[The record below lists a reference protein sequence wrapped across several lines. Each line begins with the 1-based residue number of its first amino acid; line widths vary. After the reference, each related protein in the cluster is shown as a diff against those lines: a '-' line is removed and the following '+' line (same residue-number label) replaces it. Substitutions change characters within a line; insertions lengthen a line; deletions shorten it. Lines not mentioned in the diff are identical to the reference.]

1 MTKKVVEES
10 TALLANS
17 RESEKSAL
25 VSVDLRKK
33 PHSYAR
39 SLMTLAPDLAA
50 ATKLLDNEEV
60 WVKTPDRKETY
71 RLGYRREAVDAK
83 LTMEALMKRGEE
95 RLLKSVPALASSAV
109 GGNKR
114 PKRPQAAWSVL
125 IP

>member
-1 MTKKVVEES
+1 MVTKKVVEES

-60 WVKTPDRKETY
+60 WVKIPDRKEISST
-71 RLGYRREAVDAK
+71 GRRDGGSSK
-83 LTMEALMKRGEE
+83 TMSKRKGRE
-95 RLLKSVPALASSAV
+95 
-109 GGNKR
+109 
-114 PKRPQAAWSVL
+114 
-125 IP
+125 